1 MITSTFNF
9 KRFFIIVFCIGISIS
24 INAQKDSSFFKRVQ
38 IDTSKEKL
46 NMDGVYNKP
55 FLAMGKMPVAM
66 GGYMEANT
74 QYSVSNG
81 INADGFAFQFQRVSM
96 FLESSIGKN
105 IKFNSEIEYE
115 DGGEEIEVEYAFMD
129 MTFNPLLNFRGGIVL
144 NPIGSF
150 NENHDGP
157 RWDFIDRPIS
167 STTIIPST
175 LSNAGFGF
183 YGKYFLH
190 DWTFAYET
198 YLTNGFDEG
207 IVSNVDGQT
216 SLADGNQNPEKFDE
230 SNSGLPMFTGKI
242 AIRHRKIG
250 ELGISYLTDVYNEW
264 KTDDGLIIAP
274 KLSASIFALD
284 YSTSLFNNRF
294 TITTEA
300 AKVWVQLPLNT
311 VNTYGSQQ
319 EGAFID
325 FVGTVIKRKMFGWEN
340 AKWDVALRLEY
351 ANYNMGTFTETGGP
365 IYDYIWAIV
374 PGIAFRPIGS
384 TVLRLNYVYS
394 QQSDEA
400 GGNFIL
406 GNPPVKTGTL
416 EFGISTYF

>member
-1 MITSTFNF
+1 MKIFIFNY
-9 KRFFIIVFCIGISIS
+9 KKIVAVFFSACFAIYCH
-24 INAQKDSSFFKRVQ
+24 AQKDSSLFKRIE
-38 IDTSKEKL
+38 IDTSKQKL

-55 FLAMGKMPVAM
+55 FLTMGKMPVAM

-74 QYSVSNG
+74 QYSVTQG
-81 INADGFAFQFQRVSM
+81 ISADGFAFQFQRVSM
-96 FLESSIGKN
+96 FLESSIAKN

-115 DGGEEIEVEYAFMD
+115 NGGEDIEVEYAFMD
-129 MTFNPLLNFRGGIVL
+129 MEFNPLFNFRGGIVL

-183 YGKYFLH
+183 YGKYYY
-190 DWTFAYET
+190 DNWIFAYET
-198 YLTNGFDEG
+198 YLTNGFDDG
-207 IVSNVDGQT
+207 IVSNADGQT
-216 SLADGNQNPEKFDE
+216 SLADGNQNPDKFDK

-242 AIRHRKIG
+242 AIRQRKYG
-250 ELGISYLTDVYNEW
+250 EFGISYLTDVYNEW

-274 KLSASIFALD
+274 KLSASVFALD
-284 YSTSLFNNRF
+284 YSTSLLNDRLS
-294 TITTEA
+294 ITTEA
-300 AKVWVQLPLNT
+300 AKVWVQLPPNT

-319 EGAFID
+319 DGAFID
-325 FVGTVIKRKMFGWEN
+325 IVGTVIKHKMFGWNN
-340 AKWDVALRLEY
+340 AKWEVGVRLEY
-351 ANYNMGTFTETGGP
+351 ANYNIGSFSETGGP

-374 PGIAFRPIGS
+374 PAIAFRPVGS
-384 TVLRLNYVYS
+384 TVLRFNYVYS
-394 QQSDEA
+394 EQSDEA

-406 GNPPVKTGTL
+406 GNTPVKTGTM

>member
-1 MITSTFNF
+1 MTTSTFNF
-9 KRFFIIVFCIGISIS
+9 KNFIIITLCVCIYISV
-24 INAQKDSSFFKRVQ
+24 NAQKDSLLFKRVQ
-38 IDTSKEKL
+38 IDTSKQKL

-55 FLAMGKMPVAM
+55 FLTMGKMPVAM

-74 QYSVSNG
+74 QYSATNG
-81 INADGFAFQFQRVSM
+81 ISANGFAFQFQRVSM

-105 IKFNSEIEYE
+105 IKFNSEIEYA
-115 DGGEEIEVEYAFMD
+115 DGGKDIEVEYAFMD
-129 MTFNPLLNFRGGIVL
+129 LELNPLLNFRGGIVL

-190 DWTFAYET
+190 NWIFAYET
-198 YLTNGFDEG
+198 YLTNGFDGG
-207 IVSNVDGQT
+207 IVSNADGQT
-216 SLADGNQNPEKFDE
+216 SLADGNQNPDKFDKN
-230 SNSGLPMFTGKI
+230 NSGLPMFTGKI
-242 AIRHRKIG
+242 AIRQRKIG
-250 ELGISYLTDVYNEW
+250 EFGISYLTDVYNEW

-274 KLSASIFALD
+274 KLSASVFALD

-294 TITTEA
+294 TISAEA
-300 AKVWVQLPLNT
+300 AKVWVQLPANT

-325 FVGTVIKRKMFGWEN
+325 IVGTIVKRKMFSWTN
-340 AKWDVALRLEY
+340 AKLDLALRFEY
-351 ANYNMGTFTETGGP
+351 ANYNLGVFSQTGGQ

-374 PGIAFRPIGS
+374 PGIAFRPLGS
-384 TVLRLNYVYS
+384 TVLRLNYLYS

-406 GNPPVKTGTL
+406 GNTPVKTGTM

>member
-1 MITSTFNF
+1 
-9 KRFFIIVFCIGISIS
+9 
-24 INAQKDSSFFKRVQ
+24 
-38 IDTSKEKL
+38 
-46 NMDGVYNKP
+46 
-55 FLAMGKMPVAM
+55 MPVAM

-74 QYSVSNG
+74 QYSVTQG
-81 INADGFAFQFQRVSM
+81 ISADGFAFQFQRVSM
-96 FLESSIGKN
+96 FLESSIAKN

-115 DGGEEIEVEYAFMD
+115 NGGEDIEVEYAFMD
-129 MTFNPLLNFRGGIVL
+129 MEFNPLFNFRGGIVL

-183 YGKYFLH
+183 YGKYYY
-190 DWTFAYET
+190 DNWIFAYET
-198 YLTNGFDEG
+198 YLTNGFDDG
-207 IVSNVDGQT
+207 IVSNADGQT
-216 SLADGNQNPEKFDE
+216 SLADGNQNPDKFDK

-242 AIRHRKIG
+242 AIRQRKYG
-250 ELGISYLTDVYNEW
+250 EFGISYLTDVYNEW

-274 KLSASIFALD
+274 KLSASVFALD
-284 YSTSLFNNRF
+284 YSTSLLNDRLS
-294 TITTEA
+294 ITTEA
-300 AKVWVQLPLNT
+300 AKVWVQLPPNT

-319 EGAFID
+319 DGAFID
-325 FVGTVIKRKMFGWEN
+325 IVGTVIKHKMFGWNN
-340 AKWDVALRLEY
+340 AKWEVGVRLEY
-351 ANYNMGTFTETGGP
+351 ANYNIGSFSETGGP

-374 PGIAFRPIGS
+374 PAIAFRPVGS
-384 TVLRLNYVYS
+384 TVLRFNYVYS
-394 QQSDEA
+394 EQSDEA

-406 GNPPVKTGTL
+406 GNTPVKTGTM

>member
-1 MITSTFNF
+1 MITSTYNF
-9 KRFFIIVFCIGISIS
+9 KGFIIVFFCIGISIS
-24 INAQKDSSFFKRVQ
+24 VNAQKDSSFFKRVQ
-38 IDTSKEKL
+38 VDTSKQKL

-55 FLAMGKMPVAM
+55 FLTIGKMPVAI

-74 QYSVSNG
+74 QYSVTSG
-81 INADGFAFQFQRVSM
+81 VNAEGFAFQFQRVSM
-96 FLESSIGKN
+96 FLESSFAKN
-105 IKFNSEIEYE
+105 FKFNSEIEYE
-115 DGGEEIEVEYAFMD
+115 DGGADIEVEYAFMD
-129 MTFNPLLNFRGGIVL
+129 MTFNSLLNFRGGIVL

-183 YGKYFLH
+183 YGKYYLH

-198 YLTNGFDEG
+198 YLTNGFDDG
-207 IVSNVDGQT
+207 IVSNADGQT
-216 SLADGNQNPEKFDE
+216 SLADGNQNPNKFDA
-230 SNSGLPMFTGKI
+230 SNSGLPMFTGKM
-242 AIRHRKIG
+242 AIRNRKIG
-250 ELGISYLTDVYNEW
+250 EFGISYLTDVYNKW

-284 YSTSLFNNRF
+284 YSTSLFNNRLN
-294 TITTEA
+294 ITTEL
-300 AKVWVQLPLNT
+300 AKVWVQLPAGT
-311 VNTYGSQQ
+311 VDNYGSQQ
-319 EGAFID
+319 EGAFMDI
-325 FVGTVIKRKMFGWEN
+325 VGTVFKHKMFGWEN
-340 AKWDVALRLEY
+340 AKWDVGVRINY

-365 IYDYIWAIV
+365 ISDYIWSIV
-374 PGIAFRPIGS
+374 PAIAFRPVGS

-394 QQSDEA
+394 WQSDEA

-406 GNPPVKTGTL
+406 GNTPVLTGTL